1 MTNSQKIKEVL
12 VQLKDDAQA
21 IDPVASWGNEN
32 TIEKHDMILIGE
44 NFNKIDSIEFC
55 HSLKDI
61 HDIDISYA
69 ELLNIIPVVCESL
82 NMKNEPAFFGE
93 DTSNLAGYYI
103 ELF

>member
-12 VQLKDDAQA
+12 VQLKTEVQT
-21 IDPVASWGNEN
+21 IDSDASWGKA
-32 TIEKHDMILIGE
+32 IEKHDLILIGE

-55 HSLKDI
+55 HSLKEI
-61 HDIDISYA
+61 HNIDISYGD
-69 ELLNIIPVVCESL
+69 LLDIIPTLCDSL

-93 DTSNLAGYYI
+93 DTSKLAGYYI